1 MVLLVALLAAQAKI
15 YLRPAS
21 GFEIVKRKAH
31 MKGVLLGIV
40 LTLAVLYP
48 AVTKEIFGRGVDTMN
63 SVATGALKE
72 AGK

>member
-1 MVLLVALLAAQAKI
+1 
-15 YLRPAS
+15 
-21 GFEIVKRKAH
+21 